1 VLTLI
6 TILATSFV
14 IALSGA
20 AMPGPLMS
28 VTISESTKRG
38 FISGPLLVLGHLLL
52 ELALV
57 VLLMF
62 GLAPFLKQ
70 EWVFA
75 AIAIIGGVMLAWMGT
90 RMLRS
95 IPSLSI
101 HSDMQ
106 TKGGPHLVLTGM
118 LVSISSP
125 YWSLWWATIG
135 LGYVLFSAQY
145 GILGIVF
152 FFIGHSLGDL
162 AWYSAISLAI
172 AQGRRFLSDNHYR
185 ALIGACAVFLLLLA
199 GYFAWT
205 GMNKA
210 LSLS

>member
-1 VLTLI
+1 MLTLI

-28 VTISESTKRG
+28 VTISESARKG
-38 FISGPLLVLGHLLL
+38 FVTGPLLILGHNLL

-57 VLLMF
+57 ILLLF
-62 GLAPFLKQ
+62 GLAPVLKQ

-75 AIAIIGGVMLAWMGT
+75 AIAIIGGLMLGWMGIG
-90 RMLRS
+90 MLQA
-95 IPSLSI
+95 IPSLSMRT
-101 HSDMQ
+101 DVQ
-106 TKGGPHLVLTGM
+106 TKGGSHLVLTGM
-118 LVSISSP
+118 FVSISSP
-125 YWSLWWATIG
+125 YWSLWWVTIG
-135 LGYVLFSAQY
+135 LGYVLYCAQY
-145 GILGIVF
+145 GALGIVF
-152 FFIGHSLGDL
+152 FFIGHCLGDL
-162 AWYSAISLAI
+162 AWYSAISFAVGK
-172 AQGRRFLSDNHYR
+172 GRRFMSDTHYR
-185 ALIGACAVFLLLLA
+185 ALIGTCAVFLLLLA